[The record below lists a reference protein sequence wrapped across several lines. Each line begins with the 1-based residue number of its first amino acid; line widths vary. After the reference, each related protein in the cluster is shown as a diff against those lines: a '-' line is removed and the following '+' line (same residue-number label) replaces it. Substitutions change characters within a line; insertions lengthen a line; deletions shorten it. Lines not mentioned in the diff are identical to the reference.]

1 MRVIRERRQF
11 REFMKNEELKNE
23 TEKRKK
29 TWLDFGFI
37 WSVLYLS
44 NRYER
49 VFTNLTVV
57 ADFTNVEL
65 QLNPILTICNSFS
78 LQFSNTKFIVD
89 CRCCILQNESEYLC
103 VLPVH

>member
-11 REFMKNEELKNE
+11 REFMKNE
-23 TEKRKK
+23 TEKRKKKKKRKK

-44 NRYER
+44 DRYER

-78 LQFSNTKFIVD
+78 LPNLSIQKKELFKIK
-89 CRCCILQNESEYLC
+89 CYYKQ
-103 VLPVH
+103 